1 MTPLFP
7 ALTHPMAEII
17 IDGESRQRFDVRHG
31 PLVLG
36 RHESCQVVLGS
47 PRLSRLHACVYL
59 HRGRVWAA
67 DLHSQNGTLFQG
79 RALQP
84 GVPMPFP
91 AGGQTAVF
99 TLYNRNIA
107 VKLGAATAP

>member
-1 MTPLFP
+1 MTPVRTIRRRAAAAITGDWPPHVPPL
-7 ALTHPMAEII
+7 L
-17 IDGESRQRFDVRHG
+17 QRVYAARGACDLDSAR
-31 PLVLG
+31 
-36 RHESCQVVLGS
+36 
-47 PRLSRLHACVYL
+47 PRLSRLHAVVYL

-91 AGGQTAVF
+91 PGGQTAVF